1 MDLCQSRW
9 EKKAHADD
17 KLCNYSGSIFA
28 LLACSQELQWLI
40 KQSKETPL
48 TEVCIPRFSLIWEG
62 DCLVLHSLM
71 PSHLARADMNQ
82 QVHRMISKAV
92 KTSFWNQILK
102 QHSIAA
108 FSSRARLLSASLG
121 FFFFVL
127 CTSNQSGCVL
137 RSLGSRSLRKGLAYD
152 LMFHRSRWH
161 VCCICRRQNCQ
172 CTLLKPSIATGIKG
186 LTPSTALRMKKT
198 WTHFTTSSVQ
208 HKLGRFK
215 RLFSQALI
223 RAFLFSGAPDF
234 LTFVMRVITKA
245 TCPHGFQDVPPL
257 CFHVGTLLC

>member
-82 QVHRMISKAV
+82 QVHKMISKAV

-121 FFFFVL
+121 FFFFCSVHQ
-127 CTSNQSGCVL
+127 QSEWM
-137 RSLGSRSLRKGLAYD
+137 RSQIPWIKITPERSCIWFDVPQKQVARLLYLQEAELSMYTVKT
-152 LMFHRSRWH
+152 FHCYRYKRSH
-161 VCCICRRQNCQ
+161 TIYCSEDEKDMNSFYHLIC
-172 CTLLKPSIATGIKG
+172 ATQIG
-186 LTPSTALRMKKT
+186 A
-198 WTHFTTSSVQ
+198 VQ
-208 HKLGRFK
+208 K
-215 RLFSQALI
+215 I
-223 RAFLFSGAPDF
+223 VFSGPD
-234 LTFVMRVITKA
+234 
-245 TCPHGFQDVPPL
+245 
-257 CFHVGTLLC
+257 

>member
-1 MDLCQSRW
+1 MR
-9 EKKAHADD
+9 KKAHADD

-82 QVHRMISKAV
+82 QVHKMISKAV

-121 FFFFVL
+121 FFFFLFCAPAIRVDAFSDPLDQDHSGKVL
-127 CTSNQSGCVL
+127 HMIWCSTEAGGTSAVFAG
-137 RSLGSRSLRKGLAYD
+137 
-152 LMFHRSRWH
+152 
-161 VCCICRRQNCQ
+161 
-172 CTLLKPSIATGIKG
+172 
-186 LTPSTALRMKKT
+186 
-198 WTHFTTSSVQ
+198 
-208 HKLGRFK
+208 GR
-215 RLFSQALI
+215 
-223 RAFLFSGAPDF
+223 
-234 LTFVMRVITKA
+234 TVNVH
-245 TCPHGFQDVPPL
+245 C
-257 CFHVGTLLC
+257 